1 MIKINLLP
9 TKRKPPRKV
18 TELQKQMIVAVLILG
33 GVVAGMIFYY
43 ITLTQKISQR
53 ERERAVAQKK
63 VADQENQLK
72 EVKNVEA
79 ERKLVTD
86 KIAIIDQ
93 LKKNQ
98 QGPVRLLDEVS
109 RALPN
114 GVNITSFVESSGNIS
129 LTGDAFTNEDV
140 VRFVDNLKR
149 SPYLAEVFLQETSQ
163 AVTEGIEYY
172 KYKLQFKYKGI

>member
-9 TKRKPPRKV
+9 TKRKPTRKV
-18 TELQKQMIVAVLILG
+18 TELQKQLILAVLIFG
-33 GVVAGMIFYY
+33 GVAAGMAFYY
-43 ITLTQKISQR
+43 IALTQKISQR
-53 ERERAVAQKK
+53 QQERDTDQKK
-63 VADQENQLK
+63 VADQDNLLK

-79 ERKLVTD
+79 ERKMVTD
-86 KIAIIDQ
+86 EIAIIEQ

-114 GVNITSFVESSGNIS
+114 GVNISSFVEASGSVS
-129 LTGDAFTNEDV
+129 LAGDAFTNEDV
-140 VRFVDNLKR
+140 VRFIDNLKR
-149 SPYLAEVFLQETSQ
+149 SPYFTDVFLQETSL
-163 AVTEGIEYY
+163 ALAEGIEFY

>member
-9 TKRKPPRKV
+9 TKRKPTRKV
-18 TELQKQMIVAVLILG
+18 TELQKQLILAVLIFG
-33 GVVAGMIFYY
+33 GVAAGMTFYY
-43 ITLTQKISQR
+43 IALTQKISQR
-53 ERERAVAQKK
+53 QQEKAVAKK
-63 VADQENQLK
+63 KADDQENMLK

-114 GVNITSFVESSGNIS
+114 GVNISSFVESGGNVS
-129 LTGDAFTNEDV
+129 LAGDAFTNEDV
-140 VRFVDNLKR
+140 VRFIDNLKH
-149 SPYLAEVFLQETSQ
+149 SPYFADVALQETSQ
-163 AVTEGIEYY
+163 AVAEGIEFY
-172 KYKLQFKYKGI
+172 KYKLQFRYKGI

>member
-18 TELQKQMIVAVLILG
+18 TELQKQLILAVLILG
-33 GVVAGMIFYY
+33 GVVAGMAFYY

-53 ERERAVAQKK
+53 QQERVVLQKK
-63 VADQENQLK
+63 KDNQENQLK

-114 GVNITSFVESSGNIS
+114 GVNISSFVESNGNVS
-129 LTGDAFTNEDV
+129 LAGDAFTNEDV
-140 VRFVDNLKR
+140 VRFIDNLKH
-149 SPYLAEVFLQETSQ
+149 SPFFADVFLQETSQ
-163 AVTEGIEYY
+163 AVAEGVEFY
-172 KYKLQFKYKGI
+172 KYKLQFRYKGI

>member
-9 TKRKPPRKV
+9 STRKPPRKI
-18 TELQKQMIVAVLILG
+18 TELQKQMIVAVLIFG
-33 GVVAGMIFYY
+33 AVTAGMIFYY
-43 ITLTQKISQR
+43 FFLTKKISDRQHD
-53 ERERAVAQKK
+53 RAVAQKK
-63 VADQENQLK
+63 VADQENMLK

-79 ERKLVTD
+79 ERKLVTE
-86 KIAIIDQ
+86 KIAIIEQ

-114 GVNITSFVESSGNIS
+114 GVNISSFIESSGNVS
-129 LTGDAFTNEDV
+129 LAGDAFTNDDV
-140 VRFVDNLKR
+140 VRFIDNLKR
-149 SPYLAEVFLQETSQ
+149 SPYLANVSLQETSQ
-163 AVTEGIEYY
+163 AVSEGIEYY

>member
-18 TELQKQMIVAVLILG
+18 TELQKQMIIAVLILG
-33 GVVAGMIFYY
+33 GVAAGMTVYY
-43 ITLTQKISQR
+43 LALSKKISQLQDQR
-53 ERERAVAQKK
+53 SAAQRK
-63 VADQENQLK
+63 VAEQDNMLK

-79 ERKLVTD
+79 ERKKVTER
-86 KIAIIDQ
+86 IGIIEQ

-114 GVNITSFVESSGNIS
+114 GVNLSSFVENGGNVN
-129 LTGDAFTNEDV
+129 LAGDAFTNDDV
-140 VRFVDNLKR
+140 VKFVDNLKN
-149 SPYLAEVFLQETSQ
+149 SPFLIDVTLLETSLS
-163 AVTEGIEYY
+163 AHEGIEFYR
-172 KYKLQFKYKGI
+172 YKLQFKYKGL